1 MPRFLNTS
9 HSSGGQV
16 AGPANVYINIAEVI
30 LMADDVLD
38 ISLLLV
44 LPPGL
49 DIIPVVS
56 VVRSPVTGRLDQ
68 PRHSLTFSKQM
79 TNRYIRFISLT
90 CLRDPSSWQIFLM
103 ATMGMRMTEE
113 KVIIQPATL
122 AQVGY
127 V

>member
-1 MPRFLNTS
+1 M
-9 HSSGGQV
+9 
-16 AGPANVYINIAEVI
+16 
-30 LMADDVLD
+30 DDL
-38 ISLLLV
+38 S
-44 LPPGL
+44 
-49 DIIPVVS
+49 
-56 VVRSPVTGRLDQ
+56 T
-68 PRHSLTFSKQM
+68 
-79 TNRYIRFISLT
+79 LT